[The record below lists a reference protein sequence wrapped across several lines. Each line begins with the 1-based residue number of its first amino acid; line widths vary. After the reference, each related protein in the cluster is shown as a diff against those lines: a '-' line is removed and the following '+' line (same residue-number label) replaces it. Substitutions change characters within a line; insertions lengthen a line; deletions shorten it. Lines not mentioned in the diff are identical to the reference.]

1 MSLPTYDTE
10 ATLFFR
16 WHSSVLPDVLPN
28 IAFFTVYSAVITII
42 NLVGKVN
49 LQFKSSLITILSLV
63 ISMLLVFRTNTAYDR
78 YYEGRR
84 LWAQM
89 VFGVRNLSR
98 ILFAGMPKAA
108 IERRQMI
115 ARLLL
120 AFVISVK
127 GVLHHRNSLLD
138 IEQNIPEIAHMLP
151 AIYRHSQATNGTN
164 PEEHTAIPSS
174 ILAFLSSFFA
184 TESAAGNIDAPHLTQ
199 SLAMLAS
206 LNDSLTSIERIISTP
221 IPIAYAIQLNQ
232 IVMVYMLALPFQLV
246 SDLKWVTIPVTAM
259 AAFTFFGVE
268 SIGRSIEC
276 PFDADDDNDLPINSY
291 TAMLAKEIDSYI
303 ENKVPAVE
311 SWTTD
316 K

>member
-1 MSLPTYDTE
+1 
-10 ATLFFR
+10 
-16 WHSSVLPDVLPN
+16 SVLPDVLPT
-28 IAFFTVYSAVITII
+28 IGFFTVYSAVVTII
-42 NLVGKVN
+42 NLVGKVD
-49 LQFKSSLITILSLV
+49 LQFKSSLIPILSLV

-98 ILFAGMPKAA
+98 ILFAGMPKAS
-108 IERRQMI
+108 IETRQMI

-127 GVLHHRNSLLD
+127 GLLHHRNSLLD
-138 IEQNIPEIAHMLP
+138 IEENIPEIAHMLP
-151 AIYRHSQATNGTN
+151 AIYRHSTPRLPA
-164 PEEHTAIPSS
+164 S
-174 ILAFLSSFFA
+174 ILAFLSSYFS
-184 TESAAGNIDAPHLTQ
+184 SAVAANHIDAPHLTQ
-199 SLAMLAS
+199 SLAMIAS
-206 LNDSLTSIERIISTP
+206 LNEALTSIERIVSTP

-246 SDLKWVTIPVTAM
+246 KDLAWGTIPVTAL

-268 SIGRSIEC
+268 CIGRSIEC

-291 TAMLAKEIDSYI
+291 TAMLAKEIDNYI
-303 ENKVPAVE
+303 
-311 SWTTD
+311 D
-316 K
+316 